1 MHYNTITNTRVHA
14 SDETVSLPFLKTP
27 IPIRSQMAIAR
38 AKLWLRPGGDV
49 VDVDVDVDAM

>member
-1 MHYNTITNTRVHA
+1 M
-14 SDETVSLPFLKTP
+14 TVSLPFIKTP

-49 VDVDVDVDAM
+49 VDVDIDVDAM